1 MSENMGETG
10 EKAKQPAD
18 GESLKLQPLRKRRLK
33 ELPTFRTGGMR
44 WLYRALYPF
53 FHCRVHIPRE
63 MQESGEPVV
72 FIANHYNVFGPI
84 SFMVSV
90 PLVSDIW
97 INEALIDPESS
108 QKSLHSGMK
117 KLLPFLNEDQLARVC
132 TKLARL
138 TVYVLTQAGMIPVD
152 RNQPSKLISTMRKS
166 ITALQEGHNLLIFP
180 ETGLPEYSLTSV
192 TPFYS
197 AFAVLGRLYY
207 RKTGRTLRFC
217 PCYIDEQHR
226 QIRLGETVTYD
237 PEADQQTEPD
247 RVSEE
252 LNRRIREMAAESRGV
267 EKEQSTPVRRT
278 ILFFCNLLRLLL
290 LIPLLT
296 MVSLPNLRAA
306 LILFLISEG
315 LRVLFNAVGTTYLS
329 SNRPSFLVSHGISIL
344 TDLEMTAW
352 LAAGTPHIRWI
363 VYALIAN
370 GAAILISNVA
380 AFHRFGRCAGVNY
393 FDSLASNLMFVL
405 ILQQILHIRVAGVV
419 VGVIELA
426 ILATLAF
433 SAGFALAFNARI
445 GREESGE
452 SVAKP
457 GAE

>member
-1 MSENMGETG
+1 
-10 EKAKQPAD
+10 
-18 GESLKLQPLRKRRLK
+18 
-33 ELPTFRTGGMR
+33 
-44 WLYRALYPF
+44 
-53 FHCRVHIPRE
+53 
-63 MQESGEPVV
+63 
-72 FIANHYNVFGPI
+72 
-84 SFMVSV
+84 
-90 PLVSDIW
+90 
-97 INEALIDPESS
+97 
-108 QKSLHSGMK
+108 
-117 KLLPFLNEDQLARVC
+117 
-132 TKLARL
+132 
-138 TVYVLTQAGMIPVD
+138 
-152 RNQPSKLISTMRKS
+152 
-166 ITALQEGHNLLIFP
+166 
-180 ETGLPEYSLTSV
+180 V

-226 QIRLGETVTYD
+226 QIRLGEIVTYD

-290 LIPLLT
+290 LIPLLA